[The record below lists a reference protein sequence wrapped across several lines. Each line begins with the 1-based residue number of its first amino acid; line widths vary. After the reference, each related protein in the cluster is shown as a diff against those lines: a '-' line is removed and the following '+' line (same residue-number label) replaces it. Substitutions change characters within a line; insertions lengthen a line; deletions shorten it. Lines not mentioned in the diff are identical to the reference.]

1 MQIGQISARLDAS
14 LRKLDKQL
22 DELQHKQKD
31 STPDMHEQLATD
43 IAHLQQMRD
52 KLIRSRDLA
61 LRAYQLERDTDYQA
75 RERSRARQ
83 RMLGL
88 GLCVFSLLAGIAL
101 LAYFF
106 LSLQAGQ

>member
-22 DELQHKQKD
+22 EVLQRKHAQA
-31 STPDMHEQLATD
+31 SPETREQLTND
-43 IAHLQQMRD
+43 IEHLQQMRE

-61 LRAYQLERDTDYQA
+61 LRVHQLERDTDYQA
-75 RERSRARQ
+75 QERSRARQ

-88 GLCVFSLLAGIAL
+88 GLCIFSLLAGIGL

-106 LSLQAGQ
+106 YRN